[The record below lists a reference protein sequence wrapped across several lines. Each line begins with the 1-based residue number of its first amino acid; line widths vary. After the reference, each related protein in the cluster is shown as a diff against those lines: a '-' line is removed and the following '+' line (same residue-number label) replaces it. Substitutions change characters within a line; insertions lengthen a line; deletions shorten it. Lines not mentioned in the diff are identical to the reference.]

1 MKQEPLIEP
10 IMEAEKVIITDEI
23 LKKYELSIDETKIDV
38 FDNIN
43 FVSILEE

>member
-43 FVSILEE
+43 FVSIL